1 METTIQDPVTHMPL
15 PRDFDGIPTLH
26 PQNAWFFPFLYRR
39 SPDDIPALWKL
50 ARTVIEQKW
59 AAVSPQLLERCLA
72 IHTIGVGKLT
82 TGLFWLAPT
91 ECLPLAA
98 TTVQYLKAKNVWVEV
113 TDKASLDTV
122 LNGVRSLLSADFVQ
136 ESHNAWR
143 YCETVGDIPFEVD
156 DATKAKLWAAF
167 MGRYPDFKDFSQPG
181 EAFPAQETNYKRK
194 GLQKFAELGG
204 REEMKR
210 LLQAGDA
217 RAAIDV
223 AMKSVGALNIASFQS
238 WRPSIG
244 SDRPEVL
251 ADVLA
256 TFVDATEVP
265 YAGFDTLLPVFN
277 TLARH
282 RLDAA
287 WDTISLLLW
296 ALRPSDYFPVKI
308 SYYRGLAGKVGWE
321 LESGRPTASSYNQ
334 IIRFGRAFWDI
345 ASAKQP
351 TDWVDVQSFM
361 WALCQGYDQDTGPA
375 KDDAPFVSE
384 PTAPVAATPAVTMRA
399 KNIWQIAPGE
409 KARLWEE
416 FYRDGI
422 VGIGW
427 DSLGDLKG
435 YRSQGAIE
443 TALQAHD
450 KSEGRRTND
459 ARCCWEFAHV
469 IAPGDIVVAKQG
481 RYKLLGVGRVTSE
494 YLHRPDREEYHHL
507 RKVQWLR
514 RGVVEFDGSMTVKTL
529 TSITPYP
536 DFSKRILE
544 ALGEPDL
551 IEELYG
557 TNLDGAATGV
567 SDLLAAPTVELEDFD
582 REVALQHLF
591 MPDQQFDGILDQLRR
606 KKNVILQGPPGVGKT
621 FVAQTLAYA
630 LMGKID
636 PARVQM
642 VQFHQSYGYEEFIQG
657 LRPTTTGAFVPRK
670 GIFLSF
676 CERAAEDIRRPWVF
690 VIDEINRGNLSK
702 ILGELMMLIEADKR
716 EERYALPLAYDDPGT
731 PKFYV
736 PPNVH
741 IIGLMNTADRSLAMV
756 DYALRRRFAFVS
768 LRPEI
773 GSAKFKLHLVENNV
787 PLALAEVLIGCVQRL
802 NDKIR
807 QDSADLGEGFCIG
820 HSYLCPPKGMSDPK
834 EWLESVLEYDIRPL
848 LVEYWMEKSERH
860 QLAET
865 EIAEIRK
872 LLA

>member
-1 METTIQDPVTHMPL
+1 M
-15 PRDFDGIPTLH
+15 
-26 PQNAWFFPFLYRR
+26 
-39 SPDDIPALWKL
+39 
-50 ARTVIEQKW
+50 
-59 AAVSPQLLERCLA
+59 
-72 IHTIGVGKLT
+72 
-82 TGLFWLAPT
+82 
-91 ECLPLAA
+91 
-98 TTVQYLKAKNVWVEV
+98 
-113 TDKASLDTV
+113 
-122 LNGVRSLLSADFVQ
+122 
-136 ESHNAWR
+136 
-143 YCETVGDIPFEVD
+143 
-156 DATKAKLWAAF
+156 
-167 MGRYPDFKDFSQPG
+167 
-181 EAFPAQETNYKRK
+181 
-194 GLQKFAELGG
+194 
-204 REEMKR
+204 
-210 LLQAGDA
+210 
-217 RAAIDV
+217 
-223 AMKSVGALNIASFQS
+223 
-238 WRPSIG
+238 
-244 SDRPEVL
+244 
-251 ADVLA
+251 
-256 TFVDATEVP
+256 
-265 YAGFDTLLPVFN
+265 FN
-277 TLARH
+277 TLSRH

-287 WDTISLLLW
+287 WDTISVLLW

-308 SYYRGLAGKVGWE
+308 SYYRDLAEKVGWK

-334 IIRFGRAFWDI
+334 IIRFGRAFWHI
-345 ASAKQP
+345 ASVKQP

-361 WALCQGYDQDTGPA
+361 WALCQSNQQDAEPA
-375 KDDAPFVSE
+375 RDGAPFVSE
-384 PTAPVAATPAVTMRA
+384 PAAPVAPTPAVTLRA

-409 KARLWEE
+409 RARLWEE
-416 FYRDGI
+416 FYREGI

-443 TALQAHD
+443 AALQAHD
-450 KSEGRRTND
+450 KSEGRRYND

-494 YLHRPDREEYHHL
+494 YLHRPDREEYHNL

-514 RGVVEFDGSMTVKTL
+514 REVVEVEASMTVKTL

-536 DFSKRILE
+536 EFTKQILE
-544 ALGEPDL
+544 ALGAP
-551 IEELYG
+551 ELVQELFG
-557 TNLDGAATGV
+557 TNLDDAAKGV
-567 SDLLAAPTVELEDFD
+567 SDPLVAPTVELEDFD
-582 REVALQHLF
+582 REVALRRLF
-591 MPDQQFDGILDQLRR
+591 MPEKQFDGILDQLRR

-676 CERAAEDIRRPWVF
+676 CERAAEDNRRPWVF

-731 PKFYV
+731 PKFFV

-756 DYALRRRFAFVS
+756 DYALRRRFAFVP

-773 GSAKFKLHLVENNV
+773 GSAKFKSHLVENNV

-820 HSYLCPPKGMSDPK
+820 HSYLCPPPGMADPK
-834 EWLESVLEYDIRPL
+834 AWLESVLEYDIRPL